1 MISKA
6 NFFYSPNITNSKQVT
21 NGNAPSGSGGGG
33 ELFEKFQKQKQTA
46 VVPFVDIKR
55 PNNAMQSQSNPP
67 LNNFSRPILET
78 NNSASSLPS
87 TTEDTVSTV
96 VIIYTYIFF

>member
-1 MISKA
+1 MVYIRKNLLND
-6 NFFYSPNITNSKQVT
+6 NFFYSPNINSKQVT
-21 NGNAPSGSGGGG
+21 NGNATASGSSSGGGS

-46 VVPFVDIKR
+46 VVPFIDLKR
-55 PNNAMQSQSNPP
+55 PNNAMQSQQIPP

-87 TTEDTVSTV
+87 TTEDTVS
-96 VIIYTYIFF
+96 IL